1 MKAILVLLVMVVLVG
16 CSSWSGSKQQIYST
30 NSVPLEKRSI
40 SEYPIV
46 IISAQG
52 PQPSPDLYE
61 ILGEVKS
68 IVNNVTIFEKRGKG
82 AVEMLRNEARQAG
95 DGPHCFKVTDVSYGS
110 PGTIKIEIRTK
121 NVGSIHLGCYV
132 GYIRDGKIQPSNMI
146 SAHFGVSPGER
157 PSEKKPSPPR

>member
-46 IISAQG
+46 IISTQG

-110 PGTIKIEIRTK
+110 PGTIKIQ
-121 NVGSIHLGCYV
+121 IHAKDPVLTHLECYV
-132 GYIRDGKIQPSNMI
+132 GYIRDGKIQPTNVIGTHYSI
-146 SAHFGVSPGER
+146 SPEKR